1 MLGEALFACQLRTSR
16 PRCIPVCS
24 RASRLYVRGETCKER
39 LPTSSTALETD
50 DNQSRHAI
58 GQNADILA
66 VSGRG
71 QDGRHFIVLTPV
83 SLLHS
88 NDNFQWLDT
97 VRAVLGTSQRFRRRG
112 QSSKNSHHRAGLHM
126 QNIFKWYFKCN
137 SPAVKSCR
145 QRPGR
150 AGGDAFPVQI
160 RNDGDGYYC
169 CSGTA
174 VRYDY
179 HL

>member
-1 MLGEALFACQLRTSR
+1 MVIDILLYSTLSTLKPMVGIVLTNSFRWSLYCISYVCCC
-16 PRCIPVCS
+16 RCREITP
-24 RASRLYVRGETCKER
+24 
-39 LPTSSTALETD
+39 TD

-71 QDGRHFIVLTPV
+71 QDGRHLIVSTPV

-88 NDNFQWLDT
+88 NDTFQWLDT

-126 QNIFKWYFKCN
+126 QNIFFCGGKT
-137 SPAVKSCR
+137 
-145 QRPGR
+145 R
-150 AGGDAFPVQI
+150 A
-160 RNDGDGYYC
+160 
-169 CSGTA
+169 
-174 VRYDY
+174 Y
-179 HL
+179 HLSLPRLCGALHYSHENPFVS